1 MPRKIQSTTKADLTS
16 VPLPNHGASYTVI
29 SHQFVID
36 YAYQALAN
44 AGFTIVDEEYRCTA
58 DGQIAQGIYKLNFNN
73 DPELSMMFAWTN
85 SYNKQVKFKCV
96 VGAYINNTGS
106 VMISGE
112 VGSWVRKHTGSA
124 DTETKAIIDEYIT
137 NAHMYYTQLC
147 SDKAA
152 METITLTRRKQS
164 QLLGV
169 LFAEYEILTTEQASS
184 VRDQMK
190 KPYHVFA
197 STDSLWAFY
206 NYVTVAL
213 QSSHPKTWM
222 EDQRILHYFIST
234 IGNFQQCSTPAQV
247 VQPINNVSTPV
258 EDPLASNYGQPENQ
272 TNLLVQI
279 AEETGD
285 DSVLQAQYPVT
296 TPEEYPLRPGE
307 TIPHIDDLTDEQII
321 QMHSE
326 KGLTLAHY
334 KPTDRFE
341 EESQLSD
348 NQVVQDEV
356 ENEEV
361 LHQSEEVVEDV
372 IEDTEIPFD
381 IDEDDD
387 AMLSALLV
395 PIETPSISAEVI
407 VMDLGDPESTPEP
420 LQDYIERTTVEDVDH
435 IIVENEIWT
444 TDEEPQKIA
453 TILDETV
460 HYTDP
465 AGNTF
470 EAPVVIDDLAT
481 EENLE
486 EEIRET
492 EVANFFKETT
502 PSLEPSPKDYAIF
515 ESEQVNG
522 TYALYETNE
531 DQVNLDLK
539 QPEVQLVNEEANL
552 NEFDLDFAS
561 DDAEEEEPDN
571 TPDFF

>member
-279 AEETGD
+279 AEVTGD
-285 DSVLQAQYPVT
+285 DSVLQAQYPL
-296 TPEEYPLRPGE
+296 TPNDA
-307 TIPHIDDLTDEQII
+307 IP
-321 QMHSE
+321 
-326 KGLTLAHY
+326 
-334 KPTDRFE
+334 P
-341 EESQLSD
+341 
-348 NQVVQDEV
+348 VQEEV

-361 LHQSEEVVEDV
+361 LHQSEEEVENVVED
-372 IEDTEIPFD
+372 IEVPFD

-492 EVANFFKETT
+492 EVANFFKEAT

-515 ESEQVNG
+515 EAEQVNG
-522 TYALYETNE
+522 TYALYEINE

-561 DDAEEEEPDN
+561 DDAEEEGPDN